1 MPFRLILVFNFQFS
15 ILNLN
20 MDIGT
25 LIGFAFGIVLIT
37 VSILLGG
44 SESLGLFWNVPS
56 LLIVFGGAV
65 CALLIAFPIKS
76 VFKTFTFVR
85 LCFARQ
91 ESAPQEIVKQIVAFS
106 EIARREGLLSLESR
120 LEKLD
125 DPFFA
130 EGLRL
135 TVDGTTPAMVETVL
149 MAEINA
155 VNLRHQHGRSL
166 ILNYGKYTPAFG
178 MIGTLIGLVLMLTRL
193 NAETVGPGMA
203 VAVLTTLYGALASN
217 LFFLPIAEKL
227 GQLNAE
233 ELRMKEMIL
242 KGILAIQAGEHP
254 RMIQYKLSTY
264 LPPENQLDEYM
275 PNNDAVEENA
285 ETIVLTEEKIAA

>member
-1 MPFRLILVFNFQFS
+1 
-15 ILNLN
+15 

-25 LIGFAFGIVLIT
+25 LIGFFFGIVLIT
-37 VSILLGG
+37 ASILLGG

-56 LLIVFGGAV
+56 LFIVFGGAV
-65 CALLIAFPIKS
+65 CALLIAFPVKS
-76 VFKTFTFVR
+76 VLKTITFVR

-91 ESAPQEIVKQIVAFS
+91 DWTPQKTVKQIVAFS
-106 EIARREGLLSLESR
+106 EIARREGLLSLEYR

-135 TVDGTTPAMVETVL
+135 AVDGTTPAMVETIL
-149 MAEINA
+149 TAQINA
-155 VNLRHQHGRSL
+155 MNLRHQHGRSL

-178 MIGTLIGLVLMLTRL
+178 MIGTLVGLVLMLTRL

-217 LFFLPIAEKL
+217 MFFLPIAEKL

-233 ELRMKEMIL
+233 ELRTKEMIL

-264 LPPENQLDEYM
+264 LSPDNRLDEYM
-275 PNNDAVEENA
+275 PGIVAIEEKT
-285 ETIVLTEEKIAA
+285 ETILLPEEKIAA